1 VKVAF
6 YAPLLAE
13 QLTSGDA
20 TIARMLTAALK
31 RQDHSVE
38 RACDF
43 RSLDLAGNA
52 QRQQRIA
59 VVAGWIGDR
68 IARHNLRR
76 PAAERPD
83 LWLTYHLY
91 HKAPDWLGLTVARAL
106 KIPYAIVEASF
117 APKQASGAW
126 RQGHIQV
133 RRALANADLV
143 IGFNPSDEACVR
155 PLMQPSAKYVTLAP
169 FIDGAPFRAARA
181 NRHELRRHLARR
193 HRLDQRIAWVVT
205 VAMMRE
211 GAKLESYRLLA
222 DALGSLRDRPWQLLV
237 VGDGPAR
244 RKVEQLM
251 EALGRRTIMLGWLP
265 TDAVAAVLAASD
277 LFVWPA
283 VKEAIGMVFLEAQ
296 AAGLP
301 VVAADRGG
309 VPTVV
314 ARDRT
319 GLLIAE
325 GDAPALA
332 AAIGRM
338 LSDPDQ
344 RRKMGNSGADH
355 AMRHHDIVTAGPR
368 LVATLEGACC
378 VKNPS

>member
-1 VKVAF
+1 LKVAF

-13 QLTSGDA
+13 RLSSGDA
-20 TIARMLTAALK
+20 TIARMLTAALE
-31 RQDHSVE
+31 RQGHSVE

-43 RSLDLAGNA
+43 RSLDVAGNA
-52 QRQQRIA
+52 ERQQRIA
-59 VVAGWIGDR
+59 AVAGWIGDR

-91 HKAPDWLGLTVARAL
+91 HKAPDWLGLPVARAL

-126 RQGHIQV
+126 RQGHAQV
-133 RRALANADLV
+133 GRALANADLV

-155 PLMQPSAKYVTLAP
+155 PLMQASAKYVTLAP

-181 NRHELRRHLARR
+181 NRHELRQHLAWR
-193 HRLDQRIAWVVT
+193 HRLDERIAWVV
-205 VAMMRE
+205 AIGMMRE

-222 DALGSLRDRPWQLLV
+222 NALDSLRDRPWQLLV
-237 VGDGPAR
+237 VGDGPVR
-244 RKVEQLM
+244 SKVEQFLGV
-251 EALGRRTIMLGWLP
+251 LGRRVIFLGWLP
-265 TDAVAAVLAASD
+265 IDAVAAVLAASD

-314 ARDRT
+314 ARDHT
-319 GLLIAE
+319 GLLTTE
-325 GDAPALA
+325 GDAPGLA

-344 RRKMGNSGADH
+344 RHRMGNAGADY
-355 AMRHHDIVTAGPR
+355 AMRHHDIASAGPS
-368 LVATLEGACC
+368 LVAALEAL
-378 VKNPS
+378 VA

>member
-13 QLTSGDA
+13 QLTSGDV
-20 TIARMLTAALK
+20 TIARMLTAALE
-31 RQDHSVE
+31 RQGHRVE
-38 RACDF
+38 RACHF

-59 VVAGWIGDR
+59 EVAGWIGDR

-91 HKAPDWLGLTVARAL
+91 HKAPDWLGLTVTRAL

-117 APKQASGAW
+117 APKQATGAW
-126 RQGHIQV
+126 RQGHAQV

-143 IGFNPSDEACVR
+143 IGFNPSDEECVR
-155 PLMQPSAKYVTLAP
+155 PLMQPSATYITLAP

-181 NRHELRRHLARR
+181 NRHEIRRHLACR
-193 HRLDQRIAWVVT
+193 HRLDERITWLVT

-211 GAKLESYRLLA
+211 GAKLDSYRLLA
-222 DALGSLRDRPWQLLV
+222 NVLGSLHDRPWHLLI

-244 RKVEQLM
+244 DKVEQVI
-251 EALGRRTIMLGWLP
+251 EALGGRAIMLGWLP

-283 VKEAIGMVFLEAQ
+283 IKEAIGMVFLEAQ

-301 VVAADRGG
+301 VVSADRGG

-325 GDAPALA
+325 GDAAALA

-344 RRKMGNSGADH
+344 RRKMGNSSADY
-355 AMRHHDIVTAGPR
+355 AMLHHDIATAGPS
-368 LVATLEGACC
+368 LVAALETLVG
-378 VKNPS
+378 